1 MITDSRIRSFQTTR
15 KIQTIRSVSL
25 AGVCAAFFFSGCG
38 IADDIPPGGGAGEAT
53 PEGEATGGVELALT
67 SVPAMIQCVSV
78 TTTVGAQTTTRSFTV
93 AAGASTATL
102 NLGQLPSGNATFR
115 GNAYIVGC
123 TAIAGATASYVADPT
138 TATLRPGVVT
148 SVELVFRP
156 NNPVTVSANFLTNV
170 AEIGV
175 GWFGSIARMVDGT
188 VRFWGGDPV
197 LGFQPI
203 AAQPPASAGLTS
215 VVQVGLGQNMGC
227 ALKTGGSV
235 TCWGYIND
243 QNSFIQPTTVNLPG
257 AAVQLAVGLE
267 HACAVLSFGQVL
279 CWGNENSHGELGNG
293 STALASTSAPATVP
307 LNSLAGVGRLA
318 LGPDTSCLVDSSG
331 RATCWGDNAA
341 GVFGNGNTTSSLAP
355 VNAAVGLGAIVD
367 LKVGGAHACAARAD
381 GAVFC
386 WGSNFVGQVG
396 DGTTTT
402 RLSPVQVPGLSQV
415 TQVATGRAYSC
426 AVTQGGQL
434 SCWGSNSS
442 GQLGDGTGLDQ
453 HSPVPVLA
461 GVAAIRGNASFHS
474 CAEMQD
480 LTVRCWGFNDSGQL
494 GTGGFVNS
502 SIPAP
507 VRLQ

>member
-1 MITDSRIRSFQTTR
+1 MITDA
-15 KIQTIRSVSL
+15 TIRPFRSLSL
-25 AGVCAAFFFSGCG
+25 AGVCAAFFFFGCG
-38 IADDIPPGGGAGEAT
+38 IADDIPPGGGAGETT
-53 PEGEATGGVELALT
+53 PEGGETGGVELALT
-67 SVPAMIQCVSV
+67 SVPAMVQCVSV
-78 TTTVGAQTTTRSFTV
+78 ATTVGSQTTTRSFTV

-102 NLGQLPSGNATFR
+102 NLGQLPSGTATFR
-115 GNAYIVGC
+115 GNAFNVAC
-123 TAIAGATASYVADPT
+123 TAIAGATPTYVADAT

-156 NNPVTVSANFLTNV
+156 NNQVTVSANFLTNV

-188 VRFWGGDPV
+188 VRFWGSDPI
-197 LGFQPI
+197 LGFQ
-203 AAQPPASAGLTS
+203 ALAGTVPASAGLTN
-215 VVQVGLGQNMGC
+215 VVQVGLGQNIGC
-227 ALKTGGSV
+227 ALKAGGSV
-235 TCWGYIND
+235 LCWGYIND
-243 QNSFIQPTTVNLPG
+243 GNMVSQPTTVNLPQP
-257 AAVQLAVGLE
+257 AVQLAVTIE
-267 HACAVLSFGQVL
+267 HACAVTSSNFVY
-279 CWGNENSHGELGNG
+279 CWGNDNTFGQLGNG
-293 STALASTSAPATVP
+293 STALAPTSAPALVP

-318 LGPDTSCLVDSSG
+318 LGPETSCLVDSTG
-331 RATCWGDNAA
+331 HATCWGDNSA
-341 GVFGNGNTTSSLAP
+341 GTFGNGSTTSSLTP
-355 VNAAVGLGAIVD
+355 VSAAVGLGAIVD

-453 HSPVPVLA
+453 HAPVPVLA
-461 GVAAIRGNASFHS
+461 GVAAIRANASFHT

-480 LTVRCWGFNDSGQL
+480 LTIRCWGFNDAGQL
-494 GTGGFVNS
+494 GTGALVNS